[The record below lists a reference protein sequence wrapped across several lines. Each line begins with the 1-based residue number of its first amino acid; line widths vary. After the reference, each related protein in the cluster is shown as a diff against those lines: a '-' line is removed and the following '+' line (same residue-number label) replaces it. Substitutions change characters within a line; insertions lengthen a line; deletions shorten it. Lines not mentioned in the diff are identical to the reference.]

1 MKAGSENYHQI
12 AALKGS
18 SCSSIMNVVPVFG
31 CSMKNTGSHSRNQP
45 ELGWIKDVLSKNE
58 NMNRYGDG
66 MMRSSMIY
74 LGMKQNYNP
83 SATYGDNSGYY
94 YSSSNSYYDPNYSY
108 SYSTSS
114 NQITQQPY
122 SQQSYSQ
129 QPSSQQIYNQQP
141 SYQQPT
147 YQQPT
152 YQQPTYQQPT
162 YQQPTY
168 QQPTS
173 QQQIYQQ
180 PTSQQPTYQQ
190 PTYEQPIYQ
199 QPTYQQPTYE
209 QPTYQQPTYEQP
221 PAQQSL
227 PPVQESPPQQTNYN
241 IPSGGYQILEP
252 APQDYSWS
260 APPSDQYTTN
270 YSSPVYQQW
279 DVNTNS
285 GFSSSASNQYS
296 DPTVPMQFPADRE
309 YVPDNTT
316 MTTQIET
323 SVQGFTEIAR
333 TEVDVPFIVKKP
345 VTTYVD
351 EEECRTVTIPTY
363 RKDYMLFR
371 YGFMFLLF
379 LLLYRVAPISIE
391 QNKHLIHEVTK
402 SSTDY
407 YDEVIYP
414 EDTRYNYIYGEFLSN
429 LIYCIDYQ
437 EVPETSEQFR
447 GQYFG
452 GRR

>member
-45 ELGWIKDVLSKNE
+45 ELGWIKDLLSKNE

-94 YSSSNSYYDPNYSY
+94 YPSSNSYNDPNYPY
-108 SYSTSS
+108 SYPTSS

-122 SQQSYSQ
+122 SQQPYSQ
-129 QPSSQQIYNQQP
+129 QPYNQQP
-141 SYQQPT
+141 SYQQPTYQQPMYQQPT

-152 YQQPTYQQPT
+152 YQQPTYQPSYQQPT
-162 YQQPTY
+162 AQQPTY
-168 QQPTS
+168 Q
-173 QQQIYQQ
+173 
-180 PTSQQPTYQQ
+180 
-190 PTYEQPIYQ
+190 
-199 QPTYQQPTYE
+199 

-221 PAQQSL
+221 PAQQSP
-227 PPVQESPPQQTNYN
+227 PPVQQSPPPVQQSPPQQTNYN
-241 IPSGGYQILEP
+241 SPSGGYQILEP

-260 APPSDQYTTN
+260 APPSDQYANN

-279 DVNTNS
+279 DVNTNN
-285 GFSSSASNQYS
+285 GFSPSANNQYS
-296 DPTVPMQFPADRE
+296 DPTVPKQFPADRE

-371 YGFMFLLF
+371 YGFMFLSF
-379 LLLYRVAPISIE
+379 LLFYRVAPITIE

-414 EDTRYNYIYGEFLSN
+414 EDSRYNYIYGEFIN
-429 LIYCIDYQ
+429 YFIYCVDYQ